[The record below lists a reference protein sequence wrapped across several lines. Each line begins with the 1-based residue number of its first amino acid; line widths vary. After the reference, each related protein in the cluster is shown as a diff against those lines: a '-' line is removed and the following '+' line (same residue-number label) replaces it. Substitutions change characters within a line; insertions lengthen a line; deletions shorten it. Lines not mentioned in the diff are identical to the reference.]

1 MMNSLAVEEMRM
13 MKTWEIKN
21 SDIDK
26 SYRKSQSK
34 LQKVTCGILGCTAKP
49 MLLQNLKDHT
59 KAKHGKS
66 HPKIKGQPT
75 VSSMFLL
82 SNQRKRVQTVV
93 LAPEVRKEE
102 RKLRTLLI

>member
-1 MMNSLAVEEMRM
+1 MAGVGMVIEGQDDELTGSGGDEDDEDR
-13 MKTWEIKN
+13 EIKN

-59 KAKHGKS
+59 
-66 HPKIKGQPT
+66 
-75 VSSMFLL
+75 
-82 SNQRKRVQTVV
+82 
-93 LAPEVRKEE
+93 
-102 RKLRTLLI
+102 